1 MAVSLAKLW
10 GYDNPSL
17 SIREKTQTAS
27 AAGKLVSYD
36 YGFSKPIVH
45 YSVCR
50 WCKSLATG
58 VESGTLRLL
67 DAAHRGKQ
75 GLADKI

>member
-1 MAVSLAKLW
+1 MSLARLW
-10 GYDNPSL
+10 GYDNPAL
-17 SIREKTQTAS
+17 PIWEKKRIAS
-27 AAGKLVSYD
+27 AAGELILYD